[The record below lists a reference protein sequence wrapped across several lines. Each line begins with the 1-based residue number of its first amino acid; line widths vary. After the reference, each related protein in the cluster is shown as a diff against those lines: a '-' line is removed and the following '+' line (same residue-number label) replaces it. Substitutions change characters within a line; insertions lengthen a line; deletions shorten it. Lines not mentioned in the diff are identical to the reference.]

1 MSPPQLGVPDLAA
14 SQRWLQHAILAPAGS
29 VGGADL
35 ADANDMLGSSAG
47 LTGRQRLNIY
57 RRGYRLRLLEA
68 MRGLYPGL
76 RVLLGPELFDDF
88 ALEYLD
94 ACPSRSRSM
103 ADLGR
108 QLAGHLAAQR
118 PDRAEPPAR
127 REAWIGVVIDMA
139 RYERAFSE
147 VYDGPGTEG
156 RTTPG
161 EPFLLPE
168 DPDGAV
174 APAPCLRALR
184 LRAPV
189 HAYCAAVRGGQAP
202 APPQSRPVRLVLS
215 RRDFVVTATELP
227 TAPHRFLS
235 ALLAG
240 CPVQS
245 AARLAGA
252 GTTDVG
258 RWLRSW
264 AANGWIVPGERPLTG
279 NALAETEN
287 LRGNHGNE
295 NLTGAQHARHPGQ
308 RPGRSAGRHQR
319 REPPGQSPQAGRL
332 PGAVVDPDVP
342 VRGLLDRL
350 VRLLTV
356 EPRPGRVPPDPQHR
370 R

>member
-1 MSPPQLGVPDLAA
+1 MPDLAA
-14 SQRWLQHAILAPAGS
+14 SQRWLQRAILAPAD
-29 VGGADL
+29 GADL
-35 ADANDMLGSSAG
+35 ADANEILASSAG
-47 LTGRQRLNIY
+47 LTGGQRLNIY

-76 RVLLGPELFDDF
+76 RTLLGPELFDDF

-108 QLAGHLAAQR
+108 RLAGYLAAQR

-127 REAWIGVVIDMA
+127 REAWIGVVIDLA
-139 RYERAFSE
+139 RYEQVFSE

-156 RTTPG
+156 RTAPG
-161 EPFLLPE
+161 EPLPLPE

-174 APAPCLRALR
+174 TLAPGLRALR

-189 HAYCAAVRGGQAP
+189 HAYCAAVRGGQVP
-202 APPQSRPVRLVLS
+202 APPESRPVRLVLS
-215 RRDFVVTATELP
+215 RRDFVVVATELP

-235 ALLAG
+235 ALLAD
-240 CPVQS
+240 CPVRS

-258 RWLRSW
+258 RWLRGW
-264 AANGWIVPGERPLTG
+264 AGCGWLVPGERSLTS
-279 NALAETEN
+279 NALAETED

-295 NLTGAQHARHPGQ
+295 NLTGDQLARHPG
-308 RPGRSAGRHQR
+308 
-319 REPPGQSPQAGRL
+319 
-332 PGAVVDPDVP
+332 
-342 VRGLLDRL
+342 
-350 VRLLTV
+350 
-356 EPRPGRVPPDPQHR
+356 
-370 R
+370 